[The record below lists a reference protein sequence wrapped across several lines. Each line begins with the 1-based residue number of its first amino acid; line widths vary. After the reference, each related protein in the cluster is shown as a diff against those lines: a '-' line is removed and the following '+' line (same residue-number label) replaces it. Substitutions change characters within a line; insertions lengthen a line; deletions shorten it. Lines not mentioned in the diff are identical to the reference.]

1 MSTKKYLSYD
11 GLAEY
16 DVLIK
21 SDIDKKV
28 SNKQDKTIVV
38 TKGSDNLASHTPSE
52 ILEHSKDGANAV
64 YFDGGTYHAFL
75 EGDASG
81 AIFYSSYIDNSK
93 IQFTIVQIF
102 ADKTI
107 SYSRS
112 SYNPPVTSVN
122 NKTGKISLTASDVGA
137 DSIGSAAQSLKEA
150 KSYADNAA
158 TTVKNDLLNGAGEAY
173 DTLKELGDLITENV
187 DAIDALEIV
196 ATGKADKEHTHTYE
210 SIEGLEDVI
219 KNVADSKF
227 YVVTFDKGED
237 NKYHGDLTFA
247 EIREKFE
254 AGGNMVARIDGTDY
268 IPLLSAAPHQI
279 IFSGIYQS
287 QSVSLTINSSD
298 VCTLTTTSL
307 TSSNNLHAHTSNYK
321 NPHKVTC
328 EQIGAATVD
337 NLNTLQENLNVLN
350 DELSNSIENIS
361 WNDLKDRPFYKETKL
376 EAILSTTVSDFNYG
390 NKFGCYSAQILDT
403 YLGLESGKK
412 YTVIFNGVTYS
423 DLICSINATDEPII
437 GAYVDRH
444 GSDNNFTNYPFS
456 IVDSTMTNV
465 CMLYLEEEVESTV
478 EILEV
483 VENIVKIDE
492 SYMSD
497 TIARTEYVDAQLAT
511 KADKNH
517 THDDRYYT
525 EAEIDKRFL
534 EVSANV
540 DILSDTIGEGYE
552 VISNEELDL
561 LFV

>member
-52 ILEHSKDGANAV
+52 ILEYSKAGANAV

-81 AIFYSSYIDNSK
+81 AIFYSSYIDNNK

-102 ADKTI
+102 ADKTV

-137 DSIGSAAQSLKEA
+137 DSVGSAAQSLEEA

-158 TTVKNDLLNGAGEAY
+158 TTVKNELLNGAGEAY

-196 ATGKADKEHTHTYE
+196 ATSKADKEHTHTYE

-219 KNVADSKF
+219 NNVADSKF

-237 NKYHGDLTFA
+237 NEYHGDLTFT

-307 TSSNNLHAHTSNYK
+307 TSSNNLHAHTSNYN
-321 NPHKVTC
+321 NPHKVSC
-328 EQIGAATVD
+328 GQIGAATVNDLNTLQD
-337 NLNTLQENLNVLN
+337 NLNTLN
-350 DELSNSIENIS
+350 DELTDLISSKADSTNAVLEGTLGLNHAGELGFASVSLGFANDASGMYCFSEGMGNKSTGNASHTEGTGNTASADAAHAEGYGTEASNVGAHAEGANTKATGYGSHAEGSGTIASGEGQHVEGKYNIEN
-361 WNDLKDRPFYKETKL
+361 
-376 EAILSTTVSDFNYG
+376 TTFVH
-390 NKFGCYSAQILDT
+390 
-403 YLGLESGKK
+403 
-412 YTVIFNGVTYS
+412 
-423 DLICSINATDEPII
+423 II
-437 GAYVDRH
+437 GNGTSASKRSNAHTLDWNGNAEYAGDVVAY
-444 GSDNNFTNYPFS
+444 GCSGTSPIS
-456 IVDSTMTNV
+456 LS
-465 CMLYLEEEVESTV
+465 
-478 EILEV
+478 
-483 VENIVKIDE
+483 
-492 SYMSD
+492 
-497 TIARTEYVDAQLAT
+497 
-511 KADKNH
+511 
-517 THDDRYYT
+517 
-525 EAEIDKRFL
+525 

-540 DILSDTIGEGYE
+540 DILSDAIGEGYE